1 MRRDVL
7 IPFWDQSHIS
17 RISTS
22 EEIQPTL
29 NILTEILRLRLFC
42 KANRNIWKGSLYHGQ
57 SDTTHC
63 SHIIKNERETK
74 FVALSGSRYTQVAL
88 TQFTYSINNIVQS
101 EQRTSEDLLFN
112 TFQNVLFTMFLCFI
126 CCIFFVFV
134 LCFSSCIFYI
144 IKKPNKP
151 KKLCLQSWLGIS
163 DHLPRASLSHLANF
177 LCMNFWTFQK
187 MLYSFLYSIKELE

>member
-88 TQFTYSINNIVQS
+88 TQFTYSINNVVES

-126 CCIFFVFV
+126 CCGFFCFCFVF
-134 LCFSSCIFYI
+134 F
-144 IKKPNKP
+144 
-151 KKLCLQSWLGIS
+151 
-163 DHLPRASLSHLANF
+163 
-177 LCMNFWTFQK
+177 
-187 MLYSFLYSIKELE
+187 FLYILYYKKAQQTKKVMFAKLIRN

>member
-88 TQFTYSINNIVQS
+88 TQFTYSINNIVES

-112 TFQNVLFTMFLCFI
+112 TFQNVLFTMF
-126 CCIFFVFV
+126 FVFH
-134 LCFSSCIFYI
+134 LLHFFCFCFVFFFLYI
-144 IKKPNKP
+144 LYYKKAQQT

-187 MLYSFLYSIKELE
+187 TLYSFLYSIKELE